1 MARTTKSLTDK
12 QISNAKPQNKGYT
25 LFDGNGLRL
34 RVKTNGTKT
43 WLFNYTRPH
52 SGKRANMTFG
62 SYPSL
67 SLTNARKRALGAIE
81 TLQQGIDPQVKLK
94 NQQITEKQRL
104 ESTLAEV
111 TNSWLEVKS
120 ATISEKTLTNLKRL
134 LKRHLLPKLGKY
146 PVTELTAPVVINA
159 LQPLQIKGHLE
170 TLRRAC
176 QRINEIMNFAQNK
189 GLIEFNSLSKIHSAF
204 LKPVATNMKS
214 INTDELPELMRTLTR
229 ASIMYTTRCM
239 IEWQLH
245 TMTRPSETAEARWSE
260 IDWEE
265 NLWVIPAERMKKRKD
280 HLVPLTPQTL
290 KLLSEMKKINGGS
303 EYIFDSYK
311 DPMRPSNSQTANIA
325 LKRMGFKGRLVS
337 HGLRALA
344 STTLNE
350 TKLFHNDVIE
360 LALAHVDKNQIRGIY
375 NRALYLNQRR
385 EMMRWWSNYIE
396 EASQGSLSVCSVSCL

>member
-12 QISNAKPQNKGYT
+12 QISNAKPQDKEYT

-34 RVKTNGTKT
+34 RVKPNGTKT

-52 SGKRANMTFG
+52 NGKRANMTFG

-67 SLTNARKRALGAIE
+67 SLTNARKKALGAIE
-81 TLQQGIDPQVKLK
+81 TLQTGIDPQVKLK
-94 NQQITEKQRL
+94 NQQTIEQQRL
-104 ESTLAEV
+104 LSTLAEV
-111 TNSWLEVKS
+111 TNSWLTVKS
-120 ATISEKTLTNLKRL
+120 ATISEKTKVNLQRAL
-134 LKRHLLPKLGKY
+134 NLHLLPKLGNT
-146 PVTELTAPVVINA
+146 PITELTAPLVINT
-159 LQPLQIKGHLE
+159 LQPLQAKGHLE
-170 TLRRAC
+170 TLKRIC
-176 QRINEIMNFAQNK
+176 QRVNEIMSFAQNK
-189 GLIEFNSLSKIHSAF
+189 GLIEYNPLAKISSAF
-204 LKPVATNMKS
+204 LKPTVTNMKS
-214 INTDELPELMRTLTR
+214 IGADELPELMRTLGR

-245 TMTRPSETAEARWSE
+245 TMTRPIKTAQARWDE
-260 IDWEE
+260 IDWDE
-265 NLWVIPAERMKKRKD
+265 NLWVIPADRMKKRRD

-290 KLLSEMKKINGGS
+290 NLLNEMKKINGGS
-303 EYIFDSYK
+303 EYIFASYK
-311 DPMRPSNSQTANIA
+311 NPMRPSNSQTANIA
-325 LKRMGFKGRLVS
+325 LKRMGFKDRLVS

-385 EMMRWWSNYIE
+385 EMLRWWSNYIE
-396 EASQGSLSVCSVSCL
+396 EAS

>member
-12 QISNAKPQNKGYT
+12 QISNAKPQDKEYT

-34 RVKTNGTKT
+34 RVKPNGTKT

-52 SGKRANMTFG
+52 NGKRANMTFG

-67 SLTNARKRALGAIE
+67 SLTNARKKALSAIE
-81 TLQQGIDPQVKLK
+81 TLQDGIDPQVKLK
-94 NQQITEKQRL
+94 NQQTIEQQRL
-104 ESTLAEV
+104 LSTLAEV
-111 TNSWLEVKS
+111 TNSWLTVKS
-120 ATISEKTLTNLKRL
+120 STISEKTKVNLQRAL
-134 LKRHLLPKLGKY
+134 NLHLLPKLGNT
-146 PVTELTAPVVINA
+146 PITELTAPLVINT
-159 LQPLQIKGHLE
+159 LQPLQAKGHLE
-170 TLRRAC
+170 TLKRIC
-176 QRINEIMNFAQNK
+176 QRVNEIMSFAQNK
-189 GLIEFNSLSKIHSAF
+189 GLIEYNPLAKISSAF
-204 LKPVATNMKS
+204 LKPTVTNMKS
-214 INTDELPELMRTLTR
+214 ISADELPELMKTLGR

-245 TMTRPSETAEARWSE
+245 TMTRPIETAQARWDE
-260 IDWEE
+260 IDWDE
-265 NLWVIPAERMKKRKD
+265 NLWVIPADRMKKRRD

-290 KLLSEMKKINGGS
+290 NLLNEMKKINGGS
-303 EYIFDSYK
+303 EYIFASYK

-325 LKRMGFKGRLVS
+325 LKRMGFKDRLVS

-385 EMMRWWSNYIE
+385 EMLRWWSNYIE
-396 EASQGSLSVCSVSCL
+396 EASKGSVSVCAANL